1 MHHAEMMCRDPAL
14 VLQEKLLD
22 LEHNPDDCMWWTHE
36 IGSNWRTQPFREPKH
51 SVPGWVLESYMPP
64 GARIL
69 SFTVGSDGT
78 NLDKLGKRHANPV
91 NIIPGCYDAETRRKL
106 GSTLT
111 IAHLP
116 HVDGTEEGQAMFAAA
131 MNFLF
136 DSLNHAGTH
145 GVDMHIRLGPGPE
158 PTKLRVY
165 TLACQIL
172 NDHPEKCKGLRVK
185 DSCLTNAP
193 CCGCLTPSTLLQD
206 ILAAARYP
214 VRDMH
219 FRAAV
224 EAAHGDAV
232 LAVAMYRQLSDAL
245 GEDGAKRPKHGPS
258 ETSYAKKFVRELYDL
273 MSVKHGGS
281 AYDGFPWLEGGYVM
295 LAANTDWLHVID
307 LGIIRRALILT
318 AWYYEQNRGFCTV
331 TRAGG
336 CAELN
341 ARLAGRGGA
350 HDGERHHVPEG
361 LFYIK
366 NKSGGGSKVKLKAGM
381 QGGQIGAVASHIL
394 YATRDVRPISD
405 FWVAL
410 CEWRDSQC
418 ANTHSFDS
426 VLDTRKKA
434 LAYGCP

>member
-91 NIIPGCYDAETRRKL
+91 NIIPGCFDAETRRKL

-245 GEDGAKRPKHGPS
+245 GEDGA
-258 ETSYAKKFVRELYDL
+258 
-273 MSVKHGGS
+273 
-281 AYDGFPWLEGGYVM
+281 
-295 LAANTDWLHVID
+295 
-307 LGIIRRALILT
+307 
-318 AWYYEQNRGFCTV
+318 
-331 TRAGG
+331 
-336 CAELN
+336 
-341 ARLAGRGGA
+341 
-350 HDGERHHVPEG
+350 
-361 LFYIK
+361 
-366 NKSGGGSKVKLKAGM
+366 
-381 QGGQIGAVASHIL
+381 
-394 YATRDVRPISD
+394 
-405 FWVAL
+405 
-410 CEWRDSQC
+410 
-418 ANTHSFDS
+418 
-426 VLDTRKKA
+426 
-434 LAYGCP
+434 

>member
-1 MHHAEMMCRDPAL
+1 
-14 VLQEKLLD
+14 
-22 LEHNPDDCMWWTHE
+22 
-36 IGSNWRTQPFREPKH
+36 
-51 SVPGWVLESYMPP
+51 
-64 GARIL
+64 
-69 SFTVGSDGT
+69 
-78 NLDKLGKRHANPV
+78 
-91 NIIPGCYDAETRRKL
+91 
-106 GSTLT
+106 LT

-116 HVDGTEEGQAMFAAA
+116 PRHVDGAEESKAMFAAA

-158 PTKLRVY
+158 PTKIRVY

-172 NDHPEKCKGLRVK
+172 NDHPEACMGLGVK
-185 DSCLTNAP
+185 DSCVTNSP
-193 CCGCLTPSTLLQD
+193 CCGCLTPCTHLQD
-206 ILAAARYP
+206 IPAATRYP
-214 VRDMH
+214 VRDKQ
-219 FRAAV
+219 FRDAL
-224 EAAHGDAV
+224 EAAIGNDNLAV
-232 LAVAMYRQLSDAL
+232 LMYRQLSAVHGEDG
-245 GEDGAKRPKHGPS
+245 GEDGAKRPKLNTS
-258 ETSYAKKFVRELYDL
+258 ELSYAKHFVKELYEL
-273 MSVKHGGS
+273 MSVKRGGS